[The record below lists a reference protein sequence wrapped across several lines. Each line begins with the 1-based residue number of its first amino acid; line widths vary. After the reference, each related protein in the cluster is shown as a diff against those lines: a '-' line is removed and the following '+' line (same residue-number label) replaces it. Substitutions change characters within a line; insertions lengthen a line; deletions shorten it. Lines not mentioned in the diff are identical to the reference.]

1 MNRKSI
7 LILMMSCWTIP
18 SSCIVIV
25 ATLKSLIE
33 IRQGHFER
41 HNIRSRSD
49 SLNYVSGGVTFN
61 YANLFSIAPNV
72 AITIEVLSAY
82 APGTAYSAQIVSN
95 NRFRTIV
102 RVTKVTSS
110 TVEEAATNEVVV
122 HLISIG
128 R

>member
-18 SSCIVIV
+18 SSCITI
-25 ATLKSLIE
+25 AILKSLIE
-33 IRQGHFER
+33 ITQGHHEMR
-41 HNIRSRSD
+41 NIHSCSD

-61 YANLFSIAPNV
+61 YFNLFSIAPDV
-72 AITIEVLSAY
+72 AIAIEVLGAY

-95 NRFRTIV
+95 SSSQATV

-122 HLISIG
+122 HLIAIG
-128 R
+128 S